1 MKYMQ
6 KVSFCRRVLT
16 EGLCCSMYNDHF
28 TALPATSRAFV
39 RHLHLEPSGLHVGL
53 LEFSS
58 TEMLWWDFKTTVNKP
73 QWAVKDSQNSSITM

>member
-53 LEFSS
+53 L
-58 TEMLWWDFKTTVNKP
+58 
-73 QWAVKDSQNSSITM
+73 VKNSARPKCCGGTLKEL

>member
-6 KVSFCRRVLT
+6 KVSFCRRVPT

-53 LEFSS
+53 LVHSKS
-58 TEMLWWDFKTTVNKP
+58 RIQLDRNA
-73 QWAVKDSQNSSITM
+73 AVGR